1 MKKIIKY
8 PKISEALI
16 RGYKDG
22 RRKTMKGFKHSEETK
37 RGMSES
43 HKGEKHPLY
52 GKHHSKEAKEK
63 MSKSMKEH
71 CKKNK
76 SHRLGKENK
85 WGHHTKEAK
94 IIIGNIHRGLKYSE
108 ETKNKMR
115 KPKTEEHKKNI
126 SKSKKIS
133 QKKKWQDKDY
143 REKQLN
149 AIFKGLELK
158 PNKPEKIMINLIKEN
173 NLPFNYVGDGQV
185 IIGGFNPDFLSKNP
199 KKIIELFGDYWHN
212 REDVK
217 KRDKER
223 LRTYKK
229 YGYETL
235 VIWQNELKNTSQV
248 LNKIR
253 GFINV

>member
-108 ETKNKMR
+108 ETKKKMS
-115 KPKTEEHKKNI
+115 KTQ
-126 SKSKKIS
+126 KIVQNRS
-133 QKKKWQDKDY
+133 EI
-143 REKQLN
+143 REK
-149 AIFKGLELK
+149 IRKTIK
-158 PNKPEKIMINLIKEN
+158 NKPEIFCRYCN
-173 NLPFNYVGDGQV
+173 
-185 IIGGFNPDFLSKNP
+185 
-199 KKIIELFGDYWHN
+199 
-212 REDVK
+212 
-217 KRDKER
+217 
-223 LRTYKK
+223 KK
-229 YGYETL
+229 YKYPKNLEKHEK
-235 VIWQNELKNTSQV
+235 VCEKNE
-248 LNKIR
+248 
-253 GFINV
+253 